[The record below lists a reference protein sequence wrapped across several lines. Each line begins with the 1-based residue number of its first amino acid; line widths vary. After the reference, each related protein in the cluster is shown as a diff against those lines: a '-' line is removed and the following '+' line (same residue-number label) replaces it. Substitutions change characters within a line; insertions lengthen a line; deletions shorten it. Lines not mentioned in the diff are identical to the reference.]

1 MSSVQRQLNLY
12 GFRCVSRGEDK
23 GSFYHPNFQRGEWE
37 KAKLIRRCVQ
47 NHNQFGLQHWKM
59 PSDMKTF
66 VDNTDVKDLEDL
78 QDHHDSS
85 AAELDADP
93 SAHNMKNQ
101 PLSSV
106 SVKAMMPRRNDWAW
120 PPVHVL
126 EQQRNVNTNITKSF
140 QTSTD
145 LAKDLVKSVTSQQP
159 LANAQST
166 QPSTLASR
174 LGFRWNIHLEG
185 EVAAP
190 AGGLDY
196 LNANNA
202 TAVSSVQADS
212 FFPEHQPAHE
222 HAGQSYGLSSH
233 PSDIFEEL
241 IEMCQ
246 DLDSFLEDCDAT
258 TVW

>member
-59 PSDMKTF
+59 PSDMKSF
-66 VDNTDVKDLEDL
+66 ADNTDVKDLEDL
-78 QDHHDSS
+78 QDHSETTATGLETDASS
-85 AAELDADP
+85 T
-93 SAHNMKNQ
+93 MKNQ
-101 PLSSV
+101 AVSSV
-106 SVKAMMPRRNDWAW
+106 SAKAIMPRRNDWAW

-126 EQQRNVNTNITKSF
+126 EQQRHVSNISKSF
-140 QTSTD
+140 QSSTD
-145 LAKDLVKSVTSQQP
+145 LAKDLTKSVTAQP
-159 LANAQST
+159 QHTNTQSMQPNQPSMLAN
-166 QPSTLASR
+166 R

-185 EVAAP
+185 ELAPSAPTMQGSNYHVNPSVSTVAP
-190 AGGLDY
+190 VDL
-196 LNANNA
+196 L
-202 TAVSSVQADS
+202 
-212 FFPEHQPAHE
+212 FPESDIHD
-222 HAGQSYGLSSH
+222 QSYGLNSH